1 MSQLRKRFIRDL
13 KIRNYSSNTIR
24 NYVTAVELLSR
35 FYGIC
40 PSAITTEQI
49 KDYLETLLKNKK
61 SWSNVNIKMS
71 AFNLFYRDTLEQ
83 GWKVQTLKRP
93 KSQKRLPVVFT
104 QEEVTRFL
112 SVIGN
117 VKHRT
122 VMMTIYSAG
131 LRCGEAANLRIRDID
146 SKRYRMMIRDA
157 KGHRDREVIL
167 SKRLLTYL
175 REYVRLC
182 KPKDYLFYGQNI
194 NRPISTSSLRK
205 IFKSAV
211 EKSGIEKAS
220 HLHTLRHSFATHLLN
235 KGVDIRIIQKLLGH
249 RSVSTTVIYCHIS
262 KHRFDNT
269 QSPLDD
275 LAI

>member
-24 NYVTAVELLSR
+24 NYVTAVQLLSR
-35 FYGIC
+35 FYGMC
-40 PSAITTEQI
+40 PSAITAEQI
-49 KDYLETLLKNKK
+49 KDYLESLLKNKK

-71 AFNLFYRDTLEQ
+71 AFNLLYRDTLEQ

-93 KSQKRLPVVFT
+93 KSQKKLPVVFT
-104 QEEVTRFL
+104 QEEVTQFL
-112 SVIGN
+112 SVIKN
-117 VKHRT
+117 VKHRA

-131 LRCGEAANLRIRDID
+131 LRCSEASNLRIRDVD
-146 SKRYRMMIRDA
+146 SKRHRMMIRDA

-167 SKRLLTYL
+167 SKRLLSYL
-175 REYVRLC
+175 REYVRLY
-182 KPKDYLFYGQNI
+182 KPKDYLFYGQHI
-194 NRPISTSSLRK
+194 DRPISTSSLSK

-211 EKSGIEKAS
+211 ERSGIKKES

-249 RSVSTTVIYCHIS
+249 RSVSTTVIYCQIS
-262 KHRFDNT
+262 KHRFENT

-275 LAI
+275 LVI

>member
-24 NYVTAVELLSR
+24 SYVAAVHLLSR

-40 PSAITTEQI
+40 PSEITAEQI
-49 KDYLETLLKNKK
+49 KDYLETLVKNSQ

-83 GWKVQTLKRP
+83 AWKIQALKRP
-93 KSQKRLPVVFT
+93 KSQKKLPIVFT
-104 QEEVTRFL
+104 EEEVTRFL
-112 SVIGN
+112 SVIKN
-117 VKHRT
+117 VKHRAI
-122 VMMTIYSAG
+122 MMTIYSAG
-131 LRCGEAANLRIRDID
+131 LRCGEAANLKIKDID
-146 SKRYRMMIRDA
+146 SKRYRIMIRDA

-167 SKRLLTYL
+167 SKKLLNYL
-175 REYVRLC
+175 REYVRHSR
-182 KPKDYLFYGQNI
+182 PKEYLFYGEDI
-194 NRPISTSSLRK
+194 DRPISISSMRK
-205 IFKSAV
+205 VFKAAV
-211 EKSGIEKAS
+211 EKSGIDKAG

-275 LAI
+275 LPI

>member
-24 NYVTAVELLSR
+24 NYVSAVGHLSQ

-40 PSAITTEQI
+40 PSAISADQI
-49 KDYLETLLKNKK
+49 KDYLEALLKSEK

-83 GWKVQTLKRP
+83 GWKIQTLKRP
-93 KSQKRLPVVFT
+93 KAQKKLPVVFT
-104 QEEVTRFL
+104 QEEVTL
-112 SVIGN
+112 LLCVIRN

-122 VMMTIYSAG
+122 IMMTIYSAG
-131 LRCGEAANLRIRDID
+131 LRCGEAAKLRIRDID
-146 SKRYRMMIRDA
+146 SKRYRMMIRDG

-167 SKRLLTYL
+167 SKKLLTHL
-175 REYVRLC
+175 REYARLF
-182 KPKDYLFYGQNI
+182 KPIDYLFYGQSI

-205 IFKSAV
+205 IFNSAV
-211 EKSGIEKAS
+211 EKSGIQKIC
-220 HLHTLRHSFATHLLN
+220 HLHTLRHSYATHLLN

-249 RSVSTTVIYCHIS
+249 RSVSTTTIYCHIS